1 MHDKIIEQT
10 ETDQMSAQTIWI
22 GSYSSPEKEGLLR
35 CSFSTAAGF
44 SAGTAYNGLLNPSY
58 LLEHPVHPVLYT
70 VEETDEGAVCAWREE
85 NDRLIPAG
93 RVLTGGASPC
103 HLSLSADGNWLYCAN
118 YMGGS
123 AACIRLDENG
133 IPMERTDLVKHH
145 GKGPDVQR
153 QEMAHVHCVYPYHGQ
168 IGVCDLGED
177 RIYLYENLDGQL
189 RESACLQA
197 KPGSGPRHLAAHA
210 GHPGCLYCVSELA
223 SDVTV
228 WRETAP
234 GGFDLQQ
241 ELNTLP
247 AGYSGKNTAAAIRF
261 TDDGRW
267 LLVSHRGADGIA
279 AMPVRADGTLDEPA
293 WSPCV
298 RGPRDFLICGDTV
311 LICSQQDGEVR
322 AYILEAGRLKDS
334 GFRIEV
340 REPVCI
346 QKALR

>member
-1 MHDKIIEQT
+1 
-10 ETDQMSAQTIWI
+10 MSSHLIWI
-22 GSYSSPEKEGLLR
+22 GSYASPEQEGLLQCR
-35 CSFSTAAGF
+35 FTLESGF
-44 SAGTAYNGLLNPSY
+44 AFESAHEGLLNPSY
-58 LLEHPVHPVLYT
+58 LLEHPVHPLLYT

-85 NDRLIPAG
+85 NG
-93 RVLTGGASPC
+93 RMILTGRILTGGASPC

-123 AACIRLDENG
+123 AACIRLDKNG
-133 IPMERTDLVKHH
+133 VPVELTDLVKHH
-145 GKGPDVQR
+145 GRGPDKQR
-153 QEMAHVHCVYPYHGQ
+153 QEMAHAHCVYPYHGQ

-177 RIYLYENLDGQL
+177 RIYLYENQAGKL
-189 RESACLQA
+189 RETACLRT

-210 GHPGCLYCVSELA
+210 KYPACLYCVSDLTG
-223 SDVTV
+223 DVAV

-234 GGFDLQQ
+234 GCFDLQQ

-247 AGYSGKNTAAAIRF
+247 DGYSGENTAAAIRF
-261 TDDGRW
+261 TEDGRW

-279 AMPVRADGTLDEPA
+279 AMLVRTDGTLEEPV

-298 RGPRDFLICGDTV
+298 RGPRDFLICGSTV
-311 LICSQQDGEVR
+311 LIGSQRDGEVR
-322 AYILEAGRLKDS
+322 AYMLEAGRLTDS

-346 QKALR
+346 QKALY